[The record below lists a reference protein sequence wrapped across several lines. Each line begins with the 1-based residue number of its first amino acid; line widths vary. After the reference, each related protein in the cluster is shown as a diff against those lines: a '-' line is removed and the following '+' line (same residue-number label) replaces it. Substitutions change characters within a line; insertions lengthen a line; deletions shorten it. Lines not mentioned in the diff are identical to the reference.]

1 MLLRPLV
8 PGLIAAAAL
17 LLMNTENF
25 GSPTESPWQ
34 LGVSIFLFLAALIG
48 MGIYKIHA
56 GVMILLCGIAG
67 WILF

>member
-1 MLLRPLV
+1 
-8 PGLIAAAAL
+8 
-17 LLMNTENF
+17 MNTENF